1 MEKMIVKKS
10 HHILPTKEV
19 NRNSVLI
26 NIFKNFLKTIVFRVR
41 ELPCINKFGYQL
53 LQLDLYCLLQIIYEM
68 VTADDENLII
78 GFYVVTMESA

>member
-1 MEKMIVKKS
+1 MKRGLSKKRSFIRFENNFNIEMEKMIVKKS

-41 ELPCINKFGYQL
+41 ELPCINKFGY
-53 LQLDLYCLLQIIYEM
+53 
-68 VTADDENLII
+68 
-78 GFYVVTMESA
+78 